1 MIALSVVIFA
11 VLVGMRIA
19 GITTLGPWGVASTF
33 AAVGLALTGVNLF
46 AVGVTFNYLVSLFHK
61 RPVRQGLFGKP
72 IFKRPLERQFWWMGL
87 LSAVAGLAL
96 SVTSLVLSFSGW
108 QIERLWLYLLGGT
121 GLFLLGIELGVFWII
136 VGVLDEL
143 KQREIRVRADMESQ

>member
-1 MIALSVVIFA
+1 
-11 VLVGMRIA
+11 
-19 GITTLGPWGVASTF
+19 VASTF

-72 IFKRPLERQFWWMGL
+72 IFETPLERQFWWMGL
-87 LSAVAGLAL
+87 ASVGAGLTL
-96 SVTSLVLSFSGW
+96 SIVSLVLSFSGW
-108 QIERLWLYLLGGT
+108 EIERLWLYLLGGT
-121 GLFLLGIELGVFWII
+121 GLFLLGIELVVFWII

-143 KQREIRVRADMESQ
+143 KQREIQVRADLGER